1 MSNELETYL
10 FGEILLKP
18 LICLRGTQQQS
29 TCDIS
34 MFEDAEEDFLK
45 FSPYP
50 PNITLNDRLNKKC
63 SCEVG
68 TQVQYTVHSTFWN
81 VSKCTQVCPLDS
93 FGTPPPQVITPSGDL
108 LVGEILTYSQMLD
121 SNQNLLR
128 YDWKEHIPVAVKD
141 QG

>member
-1 MSNELETYL
+1 
-10 FGEILLKP
+10 
-18 LICLRGTQQQS
+18 
-29 TCDIS
+29 
-34 MFEDAEEDFLK
+34 MFEDAEEDLLQ

-50 PNITLNDRLNKKC
+50 PNTTINDRLNKKC

-68 TQVQYTVHSTFWN
+68 TQVDKHSTFWN
-81 VSKCTQVCPLDS
+81 VSKCSQVCPLDS

-108 LVGEILTYSQMLD
+108 LVGELILTYSQMLD

-128 YDWKEHIPVAVKD
+128 HDWKELIPVAVED